1 MSDTTSTTTVQTG
14 DIDLNEL
21 LGTPGGDNVMLPTGD
36 DKKPNLFSRK
46 PEDLSFLD
54 KPAKTDDTPA
64 AKPNG
69 EGKTDSPEG
78 GDGKKKP
85 DPANPDPE
93 GKGDDV
99 LNDLIK
105 NNPEGKGEGEDDTKK
120 AGRPTGLVE
129 LGQKL
134 IEKGYLT
141 PFEGEEDVS
150 KYTLKD
156 WEELFDA
163 NEKEKAK
170 KVQEEVSASFFE
182 SLPEELQVA
191 AQYVVSGGRD
201 LKSLF
206 QSLAAVE
213 EIRQL
218 DTSTEEG
225 QEQIVRSY
233 LHATNFGTPEE
244 IEAELEAWKDR
255 EQLEAKANQFKP
267 KLDAMQ
273 EQIVQRKLQQQEAI
287 RKQQQQQAK
296 VYTDNIYKALEPG
309 ELNGIK
315 LDKKTQNMLF
325 AGLTQGNFPSMSGR
339 PTNLLGHLLEKYQY
353 QEPNHALISE
363 ALWLLADPEGYRAK
377 VKEGGKKEAVATTA
391 RQLKQ
396 EQSNRI
402 ASGNEEDDDN
412 ASRGT
417 KKGSGIP
424 RPSGGSFFKR

>member
-21 LGTPGGDNVMLPTGD
+21 LGTPGGDNVIIPAGEGD
-36 DKKPNLFSRK
+36 KPNLFSRK
-46 PEDLSFLD
+46 PVDLSFLD
-54 KPAKTDDTPA
+54 KPAKTDDTPV
-64 AKPNG
+64 AKPGDGKIDSPQGSDGKKDPDLGNSNP
-69 EGKTDSPEG
+69 EGKTD
-78 GDGKKKP
+78 DIL
-85 DPANPDPE
+85 
-93 GKGDDV
+93 DDI
-99 LNDLIK
+99 IK
-105 NNPEGKGEGEDDTKK
+105 NNPEGKKDDSEDTKK
-120 AGRPTGLVE
+120 GGRPTGLIE
-129 LGQKL
+129 LGTKL

-163 NEKEKAK
+163 NEKEKQK
-170 KVQEEVSASFFE
+170 KIEEEISASFFQ

-191 AQYVVSGGRD
+191 AQYVAKGGQD

-206 QSLAAVE
+206 QSLAAE
-213 EIRQL
+213 QEIRQL
-218 DTSTEEG
+218 DPSTEDG

-244 IEAELEAWKDR
+244 IEAELEEWKD
-255 EQLEAKANQFKP
+255 QDKLEAKANQFKP

-273 EQIVQRKLQQQEAI
+273 EQIIQRKLQQQEAI

-296 VYTDNIYKALEPG
+296 LYTDNIYKTLEPG
-309 ELNGIK
+309 ELNGLK

-325 AGLTQGNFPSMSGR
+325 AGLTQANYPSMSGR
-339 PTNLLGHLLEKYQY
+339 PTNLLGHLLEKHQY
-353 QEPNHALISE
+353 GEPNHALISE

-377 VKEGGKKEAVATTA
+377 VKEGGKKDAVASTVRT
-391 RQLKQ
+391 LKQ

-402 ASGNEEDDDN
+402 ASGSQEDDDDS
-412 ASRGT
+412 SRG
-417 KKGSGIP
+417 KKSSGIP

>member
-1 MSDTTSTTTVQTG
+1 MSDIKDTTTTQAA

-21 LGTPGGDNVMLPTGD
+21 LGTPGGDNVIIPAGEAA
-36 DKKPNLFSRK
+36 KPNLFSRK

-54 KPAKTDDTPA
+54 NPAKKDDTPA
-64 AKPNG
+64 AKPDG
-69 EGKTDSPEG
+69 EGKTDSAQG
-78 GDGKKKP
+78 GDGKKNP
-85 DPANPDPE
+85 DPANPNPD
-93 GKGDDV
+93 GKTDDI
-99 LNDLIK
+99 LDDIIK
-105 NNPEGKGEGEDDTKK
+105 NNPQGKNDDGEDPKK

-129 LGQKL
+129 LGTKL

-163 NEKEKAK
+163 NEKEKQK
-170 KVQEEVSASFFE
+170 KIQEEVSASFFE

-191 AQYVVSGGRD
+191 AQYVVSGGQD

-296 VYTDNIYKALEPG
+296 IYTDNIYKALEPG

-325 AGLTQGNFPSMSGR
+325 AGLTQANYPSMSGR
-339 PTNLLGHLLEKYQY
+339 PTNLLGHLLEKHQY
-353 QEPNHALISE
+353 AEPNHALISE

-377 VKEGGKKEAVATTA
+377 VRENGKKEAVAGTV

-396 EQSNRI
+396 EQSSRI
-402 ASGNEEDDDN
+402 SSGNQEDDDS
-412 ASRGT
+412 ASRGQ
-417 KKGSGIP
+417 KKGTGIP